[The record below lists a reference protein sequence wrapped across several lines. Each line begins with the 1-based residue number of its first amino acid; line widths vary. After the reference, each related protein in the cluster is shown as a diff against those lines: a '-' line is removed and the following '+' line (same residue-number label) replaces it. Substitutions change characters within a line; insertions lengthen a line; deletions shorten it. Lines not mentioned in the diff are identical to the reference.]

1 MTELTIALDAMGGD
15 QGPDIVV
22 TALERALS
30 SFTQT
35 HFILVGDKDTL
46 QPILDRHP
54 DILRSARVTLHH
66 ASQVV
71 AMDDK
76 PSAVI
81 RAKPDSSMRAALDL
95 VNNGTADACVS
106 AGNTGALMAMAYLTL
121 KTISGVIRPAL
132 VAALPQQDGSQ
143 SLFLDLGANPTADAE
158 TLCQF
163 GIMGSVMAQQIKRQ
177 TYPRVAILNMGRE
190 EMKGHDTVKQAAQLL
205 KNTPGIHYIGFV
217 EGNDLFSGAADV
229 IVCDGFTGNIA
240 LKACEGM
247 ADLLFTNLKQSV
259 MRHLWSTLIAKLL
272 FKRHKKA
279 WQWLNPDQYNGASL
293 LGLRGVVMKSH
304 GNASANAYFSAITH
318 AINEASVELPQRIHD
333 RIEHALLAQVTDN
346 RDPDES

>member
-22 TALERALS
+22 TALARALS
-30 SFTQT
+30 SFPQIS
-35 HFILVGDKDTL
+35 FILVGDKETL
-46 QPILDRHP
+46 QPIVDRHP
-54 DILRSARVTLHH
+54 VVKQSPRVTLQH

-76 PSAVI
+76 PSAVF
-81 RAKPDSSMRAALDL
+81 RAKPDSSMRATLDL
-95 VNNGTADACVS
+95 VNNGTAQACVS

-132 VAALPQQDGSQ
+132 VAGLPQQDGSQ
-143 SLFLDLGANPTADAE
+143 SIILDLGANPTCDAE
-158 TLCQF
+158 TLRQF
-163 GIMGSVMAQQIKRQ
+163 GIMGSVMAQQVNRQ
-177 TYPRVAILNMGRE
+177 SYPRVALLNMGRE
-190 EMKGHDTVKQAAQLL
+190 ELKGHDTVKQAAQLL
-205 KNTPGIHYIGFV
+205 KDTPGVHFIGFI
-217 EGNDLFSGAADV
+217 EGNDLFAAQADV

-247 ADLLFTNLKQSV
+247 ADLLFANLKQSLDG
-259 MRHLWSTLIAKLL
+259 HLFTKVLAKLL
-272 FKRHKKA
+272 FKRHKKS

-304 GNASANAYFSAITH
+304 GNASANAYFSAISH
-318 AINEASVELPQRIHD
+318 AIEEASVDLPRMIHD

-346 RDPDES
+346 RN